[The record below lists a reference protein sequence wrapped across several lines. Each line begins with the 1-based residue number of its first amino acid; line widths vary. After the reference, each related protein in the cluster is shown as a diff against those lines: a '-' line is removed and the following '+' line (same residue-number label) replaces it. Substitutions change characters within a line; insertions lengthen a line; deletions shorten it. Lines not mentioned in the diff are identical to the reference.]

1 MAEPAPVRKWRVFG
15 EGRLMLMCR
24 SANGRRL
31 VAAKPLDG
39 QVALVTGAAKRIGRS
54 IALRLAAEGA
64 AVAVNYRG
72 SKQEAE
78 ATVSE
83 IRASGVKAVAV
94 QADVSKRAE
103 VARLFA
109 AVEKEFGRLDILVN
123 NVGEFF
129 AAKFEDL
136 TDEQWDGI
144 LDTNLK
150 SQFLCAQA
158 AAPIMKR
165 QGRGRIINLSSLGG
179 MLPWPNYTHY
189 CVSKAGSIMLTR
201 CLARALAPEILVN
214 SIAPGTIQFPGE
226 LPDEEYIRRVPLH
239 RTGTGDDIAGAVV
252 YLATADFVTGQIIAV
267 DGGRLLV

>member
-1 MAEPAPVRKWRVFG
+1 
-15 EGRLMLMCR
+15 MCR
-24 SANGRRL
+24 SAFRELL
-31 VAAKPLDG
+31 VAAKRLDG
-39 QVALVTGAAKRIGRS
+39 QVALVTGAAKRVGRS

-64 AVAVNYRG
+64 AIAVNYRG
-72 SKQEAE
+72 SKLEAE
-78 ATVSE
+78 ATVRE
-83 IRASGVKAVAV
+83 IQASGAKAVAM
-94 QADVSKRAE
+94 QADVSRRSE
-103 VARLFA
+103 VAGLFA
-109 AVEKEFGRLDILVN
+109 AVEREFGRLDILVN

-129 AAKFEDL
+129 AVKFEEL

-158 AAPIMKR
+158 AAPIMKS
-165 QGRGRIINLSSLGG
+165 QGGGRIINLSSLGG
-179 MLPWPNYTHY
+179 MLPWPSYTHY

-226 LPDEEYIRRVPLH
+226 PPDQEYIRRVPLH

-252 YLATADFVTGQIIAV
+252 YLATADFVTGQVIAV
-267 DGGRLLV
+267 DGGRMLV